1 MAKVQAPALIL
12 APAADRFVDPAPLS
26 RTRGIHLRR
35 RLLDVAGGYLAIFE
49 DYRQIPA
56 LLQEFLAIFRC
67 Y

>member
-12 APAADRFVDPAPLS
+12 APPPTGSSTRPTLANS
-26 RTRGIHLRR
+26 RHASRR
-35 RLLDVAGGYLAIFE
+35 RLLDVAGGHLAIFE

-56 LLQEFLAIFRC
+56 VLPEFLAI